1 MRGSMNVST
10 VSTPTSTTTSLL
22 TVGKTTRHNAKYLPD
37 SRRIKKGSR
46 GRRGDR
52 EEGHNSWG
60 VTAEFRPPLAATAS
74 AASACRC
81 GSN

>member
-1 MRGSMNVST
+1 MRVRVEEKRGVRGSMNVST

-46 GRRGDR
+46 GRRGDGEIKGR
-52 EEGHNSWG
+52 GI
-60 VTAEFRPPLAATAS
+60 TA
-74 AASACRC
+74 
-81 GSN
+81 GG